1 MLLALGLLVLFRL
14 GLVIVMFFFVVLV
27 LGLVFLLFGR

>member
-14 GLVIVMFFFVVLV
+14 GLVTVMFFFVVLV
-27 LGLVFLLFGR
+27 VGLVLLLFRR